1 MDMGTREEPCAPY
14 SGDEVGAWRL
24 PEGWYIAPGML
35 LGLVFWGF
43 AIYGLIHLLR
53 IL

>member
-1 MDMGTREEPCAPY
+1 MNMEMRQKPRVPH
-14 SGDEVGAWRL
+14 SGDEEVARRL

-43 AIYGLIHLLR
+43 AIYGLLHLLQ